1 MRSTKPC
8 AEHTGR
14 WWLVVLLAAALAAGC
29 SSMSGKSS
37 KGKKPQSNT
46 AAATKAPPG
55 GSPGVGTPA
64 LKAEPTL
71 RLGPPGNPRTWEEVR
86 EQAARRLVAAN
97 PSITYTGRAPDV
109 LLAIPVL
116 SVQLN
121 GDGSI
126 RYIDVMRYPHQA
138 RDTVEI
144 AKAALRRAEP
154 FGDVSRLPKPWRFQ
168 ETFLFNDQRRFKP
181 LTLDR

>member
-1 MRSTKPC
+1 MRSTKPSVDIDSGTPLQ
-8 AEHTGR
+8 AGR
-14 WWLVVLLAAALAAGC
+14 QWLVVLLAAVLAAGC
-29 SSMSGKSS
+29 SSMMGKAP
-37 KGKKPQSNT
+37 KGKKAPSTAPSANT
-46 AAATKAPPG
+46 AGA
-55 GSPGVGTPA
+55 PA
-64 LKAEPTL
+64 LKIEPTL
-71 RLGPPGNPRTWEEVR
+71 RLGPPGTPRSWDEVR
-86 EQAARRLVAAN
+86 QQAARRLMAAN
-97 PSITYTGRAPDV
+97 PSITYAGRAPDV

-154 FGDVSRLPKPWRFQ
+154 FGDVSKLPKPWRFQ
-168 ETFLFNDQRRFKP
+168 ETFLFNDQRQFKP